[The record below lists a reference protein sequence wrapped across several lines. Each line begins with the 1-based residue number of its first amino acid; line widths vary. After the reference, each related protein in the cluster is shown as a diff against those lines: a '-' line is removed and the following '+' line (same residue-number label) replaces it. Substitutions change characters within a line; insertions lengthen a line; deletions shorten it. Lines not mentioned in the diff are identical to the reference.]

1 MEHLVESHLGGYYIT
16 NMDPDIIESYCEEC
30 GDHDRILISWEE
42 DMSENALKDYF
53 SELKMSAE
61 SIKEQ
66 YRFGSIEKEIIERIT
81 YLYNADRELIQAL
94 FKDEYISEEEEI
106 SLLKCVTISEK
117 KQLEVFK
124 TVKKEGNV
132 LALIVAKSIN
142 NVIGKDGK
150 IPWNI
155 KGEQRQFKELTT
167 GNTVI
172 MGRKTYEDI
181 GHPLPNR
188 LNIVVSKTKKYE
200 GENLITVDS
209 LHKAIEKSNGNI
221 FIAGGYRL
229 FKEAINLV
237 DTMYITEINLTI
249 PEGDVFFPKFDN
261 KDFSKTLT
269 EETDEYKRYTYKK
282 KLNW

>member
-16 NMDPDIIESYCEEC
+16 NMEPDVIEEYCEEC

-42 DMSENALKDYF
+42 GMRESTLKSFF
-53 SELKMSAE
+53 SEVKISAE
-61 SIKEQ
+61 RIKEQ
-66 YRFGSIEKEIIERIT
+66 YRFGSTEEEVIEEIT
-81 YLYNADRELIQAL
+81 NLYDSDRELINDL
-94 FKDEYISEEEEI
+94 SEYGDITEEEKV
-106 SLLKCVTISEK
+106 SLLRTIALAEK

-155 KGEQRQFKELTT
+155 NGEQKQFKELTT

-188 LNIVVSKTKKYE
+188 LNIVISKTKTYE

-209 LHKAIEKSNGNI
+209 LRKAIEKSKGNI

-229 FKEAINLV
+229 FKEAIDLV
-237 DTMYITEINLTI
+237 DTMYITEVNLTI
-249 PEGDVFFPKFDN
+249 PDGDVFFPEFDS
-261 KDFSKTLT
+261 KDFSKTET
-269 EETDEYKRYTYKK
+269 EETDEYKRFVYKK
-282 KLNW
+282 KIKW

>member
-1 MEHLVESHLGGYYIT
+1 MKHLVESHMGGYYIS
-16 NMDPDIIESYCEEC
+16 NMDPDIIEAYCEEC
-30 GDHDRILISWEE
+30 GDHDRILTSWEE
-42 DMSENALKDYF
+42 GMRKVALKNFF
-53 SELKMSAE
+53 SRVKISRE
-61 SIKEQ
+61 S
-66 YRFGSIEKEIIERIT
+66 IIERYRYGDIEDDILYDIT
-81 YLYNADRELIQAL
+81 DFYNSDRKLVKYLA
-94 FKDEYISEEEEI
+94 KDGDISKEEKI
-106 SLLKCVTISEK
+106 SLLKSITLAEK
-117 KQLEVFK
+117 KQLEVLK
-124 TVKKEGNV
+124 TVKKEDNI

-188 LNIVVSKTKKYE
+188 LNIVISRTKKYE
-200 GENLITVDS
+200 GDNLITVDS
-209 LHKAIEKSNGNI
+209 LRKAIELSKGNI

-229 FKEAINLV
+229 FKEAINMV
-237 DTMYITEINLTI
+237 DTMYITEVNLTV
-249 PEGDVFFPKFDN
+249 PEGDVFFPEFDS

-269 EETDEYKRYTYKK
+269 EETDEYKRFVYKK
-282 KLNW
+282 KIEN

>member
-16 NMDPDIIESYCEEC
+16 NMEPEVIEEYCEEC

-42 DMSENALKDYF
+42 GMRESTLKSFF
-53 SELKMSAE
+53 SEVKISAE
-61 SIKEQ
+61 RIKEQ
-66 YRFGSIEKEIIERIT
+66 YRFGSTEEEVIEEIT
-81 YLYNADRELIQAL
+81 NLYDSDRELINDL
-94 FKDEYISEEEEI
+94 SKYGDITEEEKI
-106 SLLKCVTISEK
+106 SLLRIIALAEK

-155 KGEQRQFKELTT
+155 KGEQKQFKELTT

-188 LNIVVSKTKKYE
+188 LNIVISKTKTYE

-209 LHKAIEKSNGNI
+209 LRKAIEKSKGNI

-229 FKEAINLV
+229 FKEAIDLV
-237 DTMYITEINLTI
+237 DTMYITEVNLTI
-249 PEGDVFFPKFDN
+249 PDGDVFFPKFDS
-261 KDFSKTLT
+261 KDFSKTET
-269 EETDEYKRYTYKK
+269 EETDEYKRFVYKK
-282 KLNW
+282 KFRW